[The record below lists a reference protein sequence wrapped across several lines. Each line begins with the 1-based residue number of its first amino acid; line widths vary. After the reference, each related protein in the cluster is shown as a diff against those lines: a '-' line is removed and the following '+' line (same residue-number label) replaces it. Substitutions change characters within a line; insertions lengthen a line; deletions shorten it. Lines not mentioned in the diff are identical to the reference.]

1 MNNLVT
7 HTLALFG
14 VTGAAVLAVLDE
26 LAVFQDVFI
35 GAGAGAIIGKL
46 VVGWR
51 ERGGHQLAEYRRR
64 QLEVRWITLGAGFGL
79 GLYLFVELL

>member
-1 MNNLVT
+1 MNNIVT

-26 LAVFQDVFI
+26 LAVFQDVFV

-46 VVGWR
+46 IVGFR
-51 ERGGHQLAEYRRR
+51 ERGGRELGEYRRR
-64 QLEVRWITLGAGFGL
+64 QLEVRWIAVGAGFGL
-79 GLYLFVELL
+79 GLYILVELL